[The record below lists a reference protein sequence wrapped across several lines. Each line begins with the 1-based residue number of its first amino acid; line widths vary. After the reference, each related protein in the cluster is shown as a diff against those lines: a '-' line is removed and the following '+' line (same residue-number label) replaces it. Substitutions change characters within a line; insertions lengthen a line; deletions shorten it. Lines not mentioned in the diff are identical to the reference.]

1 MGFEN
6 QSFFEELYLIMITIA
21 KESADLSDFDL
32 KSMAGKALLILDFL
46 KRKLVDYRLL
56 KKDIES
62 IQSIGMNSNSKYHAF
77 KKAY

>member
-1 MGFEN
+1 
-6 QSFFEELYLIMITIA
+6 MITIA

-32 KSMAGKALLILDFL
+32 KSMARKALLTLDFL

-62 IQSIGMNSNSKYHAF
+62 IQSIGMNSNSK
-77 KKAY
+77 

>member
-1 MGFEN
+1 LGFEN

>member
-1 MGFEN
+1 
-6 QSFFEELYLIMITIA
+6 MITIA